1 VAATVGIVAGG
12 GRLPFEIA
20 RGARAAGRRVVAVA
34 LDGLADPAL
43 GAAVDAI
50 TWVAP
55 GELGAL
61 LDALRASDARE
72 AVLAGTV
79 SKAQLYTAGERLRL
93 DARGAAFL
101 AALRDRSD
109 DGILRALGALIESE
123 GTAIVAQTAYASA
136 LLAPAGVLGAVAPSD
151 AQRADVAF
159 GWPIAKA
166 IGRLDVGQT
175 LVVKQRAVLAV
186 EAIEG
191 TDAAIRRGG
200 ALAGRGACVLKV
212 WKPGQD
218 PRFDAPTVGLDTL
231 TALVETGASLLA
243 VEAGRT
249 LVLDRDE
256 VVRRA
261 DAHGIALVG
270 VPGDPA

>member
-191 TDAAIRRGG
+191 TDLAIHRAGELCRAGG
-200 ALAGRGACVLKV
+200 FVVVKV
-212 WKPGQD
+212 AKPQQD
-218 PRFDAPTVGLDTL
+218 MRFDVPTVGCGT
-231 TALVETGASLLA
+231 VETIHKAGGRVLA
-243 VEAGRT
+243 VEAGKT
-249 LVLDRDE
+249 ILLDE
-256 VVRRA
+256 A
-261 DAHGIALVG
+261 DTIALADRYGLTIV
-270 VPGDPA
+270 AL